1 MFWGDS
7 DVTVV
12 PPVVQATDQDNCFDV
27 NSNGSSAENLSSLDT
42 NGKMDN
48 ASGSF
53 KTNVFNFDHV
63 QVYQNNS
70 NFQIMLSIQQVSF
83 CRNLMS

>member
-12 PPVVQATDQDNCFDV
+12 PPVVQATNQDNCFDV
-27 NSNGSSAENLSSLDT
+27 NSNGSSAENLSSIDT

-63 QVYQNNS
+63 QVYQNNA
-70 NFQIMLSIQQVSF
+70 NFQICFRYNKFLFAGI
-83 CRNLMS
+83 